1 MLRWKEIEGFPGY
14 KVSDKGFV
22 LGKRGVCMKLYKNVQ
37 NGYRQVNLQSP
48 EGERKV
54 YVHRLVARAFVLG
67 FREGLIVNHINGDK
81 DDNRA
86 CNLEWVT
93 QKENAQH
100 AFATGLNK
108 GHAPKPTPVVREDGE
123 EFPSICAAAKAS
135 GVSKNTVTRA
145 LQGRQTRIKFKK
157 LEIPAVSPV

>member
-1 MLRWKEIEGFPGY
+1 MPRWKEIEGFPGY
-14 KVSDKGFV
+14 KVSDNGLV
-22 LGKRGVCMKLYKNVQ
+22 LGKRGLVMRMYKNVQ
-37 NGYRQVNLQSP
+37 NGYHQVNLQSP

-54 YVHRLVARAFVLG
+54 YVHRLVARAFAPG
-67 FREGLIVNHINGDK
+67 FREDLTVNHINGNK

-93 QKENAQH
+93 NAENNRH

-108 GHAPKPTPVVREDGE
+108 GHSPKPTPVVREDGE

-135 GVSKNTVTRA
+135 GVSKNTVSRA
-145 LQGRQTRIKFKK
+145 LQGRQTKIKFRK